1 MATHYIGFDVHC
13 EFTEMAVVSSS
24 GKLVQRH
31 RCKTD
36 IPHLLRVLELVTR
49 PRRLTF
55 EEGPMAGWLHRNLAS
70 HVDKL
75 VVCNPRRNHLIAK
88 DSDKDDPLDAEKLAQ
103 LFRGGYLKEVHQ
115 SDNQERAFFKQHVA
129 LYHDHVRQRVREANV
144 IMAQFR
150 RHGVFVRESA
160 FLDSTDRPALR
171 ERLPKGSMLWDDLEL
186 LFEGYDL
193 AWKHQL
199 TMLDRLEKL
208 ARKEEPVRR
217 FSEVPG
223 FGWIRAATFYAYVD
237 TPWRFKSKSA
247 LWRYLGIGLEREHS
261 GNGRMIVR
269 VSQGSNRVLRGI
281 MIGAAKT
288 VIRTAKSSD
297 PFYQQYEHWMEDG
310 LSARN
315 ARRNVARSLAATLWG
330 MWKNGNAYRPDWVA
344 GGTRKDERLV
354 SSK

>member
-1 MATHYIGFDVHC
+1 M
-13 EFTEMAVVSSS
+13 
-24 GKLVQRH
+24 
-31 RCKTD
+31 
-36 IPHLLRVLELVTR
+36 
-49 PRRLTF
+49 
-55 EEGPMAGWLHRNLAS
+55 
-70 HVDKL
+70 
-75 VVCNPRRNHLIAK
+75 
-88 DSDKDDPLDAEKLAQ
+88 
-103 LFRGGYLKEVHQ
+103 HQ

>member
-24 GKLVQRH
+24 GKFVQRH

-36 IPHLLRVLELVTR
+36 IPHLLKALELVAR

-115 SDNQERAFFKQHVA
+115 SDNQARAFFKQHVA

-160 FLDSTDRPALR
+160 FVDVNHRPALR
-171 ERLPKGSMLWDDLEL
+171 NRLPKGSLLWDDLEL

-199 TMLDRLEKL
+199 TMHDRLVAL
-208 ARKEEPVRR
+208 ARKEEPIRR
-217 FSEVPG
+217 FVEVPG
-223 FGWIRAATFYAYVD
+223 FAWVRAATFYAYVD

-261 GNGRMIVR
+261 GNGRTIVR

-288 VIRTAKSSD
+288 VIQAAKASD
-297 PFYQQYEHWMEDG
+297 PFYQQHQYWMEDG

-330 MWKNGNAYRPDWVA
+330 MWKNGNAYRPDWV
-344 GGTRKDERLV
+344 TRGARTDERLV

>member
-13 EFTEMAVVSSS
+13 EFTEMAVVTSS

-36 IPHLLRVLELVTR
+36 IVHLRKALDLVAG
-49 PRRLTF
+49 PKQLTF

-70 HVDKL
+70 RVNKL

-88 DSDKDDPLDAEKLAQ
+88 DSDKDDPIDAEKLAQ
-103 LFRGGYLKEVHQ
+103 LFRGGYLKQVHQ
-115 SDNQERAFFKQHVA
+115 PDNLGRAFFKQHVG

-150 RHGVFVRESA
+150 RHGVFVRESE
-160 FLDSTDRPALR
+160 FLDPDERPALR
-171 ERLPKGSMLWDDLEL
+171 KRLPKLSMLWDNLEL

-193 AWKHQL
+193 AWKHQQ
-199 TMLDRLEKL
+199 TMRKRLEAL

-217 FSEVPG
+217 FVEVPG
-223 FGWIRAATFYAYVD
+223 FAWIRAATFYAYVD

-247 LWRYLGIGLEREHS
+247 LWRYLGIGLERAHS
-261 GNGRMIVR
+261 GNGPTIMR

-288 VIRTAKSSD
+288 VIDATVPSD
-297 PFYQQYEHWMEDG
+297 PFHQQYQHWMEDG
-310 LSARN
+310 LSTRN

-330 MWKNGNAYRPDWVA
+330 MWKNGNAYRPEWVA
-344 GGTRKDERLV
+344 RGARKDERLV